1 MDEER
6 QLGGLPR
13 PGRALKGVLA
23 VLAAVSILGAIVVNW
38 LPGGDAGARIFLL
51 GTLDP
56 ALVLHQPWRLFTAG
70 LLTSPKGFG
79 HILMTLMGIYFLSPD
94 LERRWGAVRFVRFL
108 VVSVLAGWVLAIAV
122 DAVPLPHPI
131 FHARGGLF
139 GATAAIT
146 ATSIAWS
153 KENANLQV
161 RLFFFI
167 PVSGRQLFWVTIGF
181 CVLFLVYFQ
190 DMNEGAIA
198 PFGGVLTGVLLSG
211 SPSPARAAWLKLKLA
226 VLRRQKNALTVE
238 SILEGKPTTKRP
250 RPGAPP
256 LRVVYGGLEDELK
269 KRKDPKDKRHL
280 N

>member
-1 MDEER
+1 M
-6 QLGGLPR
+6 GGLPR
-13 PGRALKGVLA
+13 PGRALKAVLI

-38 LPGGDAGARIFLL
+38 LPGGETGARIFLL

-56 ALVLHQPWRLFTAG
+56 ARVLHQPWRLLTAG

-79 HILMTLMGIYFLSPD
+79 HVVMTLMGIYFLSPD
-94 LERRWGAVRFVRFL
+94 LERRWGASRFVRFL
-108 VVSVLAGWVLAIAV
+108 LTSVIVGWLLAIAV
-122 DAVPLPHPI
+122 DALPLPHPI
-131 FHARGGLF
+131 FHAHGGLF

-153 KENANLQV
+153 KENANLKV
-161 RLFFFI
+161 RLFFVV

-198 PFGGVLTGVLLSG
+198 PFGGVLTGVLMSG
-211 SPSPARAAWLKLKLA
+211 SPSPVRALWLKLKLA
-226 VLRRQKNALTVE
+226 VLRRQKNAITVE

-269 KRKDPKDKRHL
+269 KRKVPKDKRHL